1 MTEQETFVEQID
13 VEYPKRT
20 PAEVKFTITVP
31 GEVKVAPAPGAE
43 KLVAGTLECN
53 AEQWRPEVRVRDHK
67 VRFTQPANWRYDKVL
82 RRNRVNRWD
91 LKFGDK
97 KPFELEIEGGGYKG
111 TWELGGLPITELE
124 AQTGAGSAAISF
136 ALPAKK
142 PMRKFELQ
150 AGAGKARVD
159 GLLNTGFEK
168 MKVEGGVGALE
179 LRFTGEKLQRDAGA
193 KVKTAVGRILIVVK
207 RDVPT
212 LVSVTSRVARVKID
226 AAFHEERGDSAWEK
240 EYLLAD
246 YGHHEGPALEI
257 DVTATFGTVELVT
270 ET

>member
-1 MTEQETFVEQID
+1 MAEQELFVEQID
-13 VEYPKRT
+13 VDYPERT
-20 PAEVKFTITVP
+20 PAEVKFTVTVP
-31 GEVKVAPAPGAE
+31 GEVKVTPGPGAE

-53 AEQWRPEVRVRDHK
+53 AAQWRPEVRVRDHK

-91 LKFGDK
+91 LKLGDK
-97 KPFELEIEGGGYKG
+97 VPFELEIEGGGYRG
-111 TWELGGLPITELE
+111 RWELGGLPITELE
-124 AQTGAGSAAISF
+124 AQTGAGSSTISF
-136 ALPAKK
+136 GSPARE

-159 GLLNTGFEK
+159 GLLNCGFEK
-168 MKVEGGVGALE
+168 MKVEGGAGALE
-179 LRFTGEKLQRDAGA
+179 LRFTGERLQRPARA
-193 KVKTAVGRILIVVK
+193 KVKTTVGRIVIVVR

-212 LVSVTSRVARVKID
+212 LVTVTSRVARVKID
-226 AAFHEERGDSAWEK
+226 AAFREERGDSTWEK
-240 EYLLAD
+240 DYLLAD

>member
-1 MTEQETFVEQID
+1 MAEQPLFVEHVD
-13 VEYPKRT
+13 VDYPKRT
-20 PAEVKFTITVP
+20 PAEIKFTVTVP
-31 GEVKVAPAPGAE
+31 GEVTITAAPGAD

-53 AEQWRPEVRVRDHK
+53 AEAWRPEVRVRDHK

-82 RRNRVNRWD
+82 RRNRVNRWN
-91 LKFGDK
+91 LKLGDR

-111 TWELGGLPITELE
+111 VWELGGLPITELE

-136 ALPAKK
+136 GVPAKK

-150 AGAGKARVD
+150 TGAGKARVD

-168 MKVEGGVGALE
+168 MKVEGGAGSVE
-179 LRFTGEKLQRDAGA
+179 LRFTGEKLQRDARA
-193 KVKTAVGRILIVVK
+193 KVKTAVGRVVIVVR

-212 LVSVTSRVARVKID
+212 LVSVTSRVARVKVD
-226 AAFHEERGDSAWEK
+226 PAFREEHGDSAWEK

-257 DVTATFGTVELVT
+257 DVTATFGQVELTVET
-270 ET
+270 